1 MYTEFYYM
9 ITTQCNQRCS
19 KCSHWKKKDDAPR
32 LPPQKM
38 IEAIKALPGLCDLI
52 IVGGE
57 PLLFK
62 DEILKIIKGIAAT
75 PVRTVLISNGVALS
89 SEFIDEIKDYKI
101 HIVVSI
107 DTMDCNFW
115 KFVRGVDSY
124 NLVMKN
130 LEYAIRTLSPYQIS
144 LQSVLAEET
153 KAFVPEVK
161 KFADAHGL
169 YHSVQ
174 NFIAEGFD
182 GSWTPIK
189 TSEIPFS
196 RDAQQ
201 CFAADRNLS
210 VMQNGDVYTCF
221 QQSWIKGFERP
232 LGNLNTTPIE
242 QIISSPY
249 AQAVQEAMRKC
260 NKSCK
265 ELKCNLK
272 R

>member
-1 MYTEFYYM
+1 M

-38 IEAIKALPGLCDLI
+38 IEAIKSLPGLCDLI

-57 PLLFK
+57 PLLFR
-62 DEILKIIKGIAAT
+62 DEILEIIRGIADT
-75 PVRTVLISNGVALS
+75 SVRTVIISNGVALS
-89 SEFIDEIKDYKI
+89 PEFIDEIKEYKI

-107 DTMDCNFW
+107 DTMDQTFW

-124 NLVMKN
+124 DLVMRN
-130 LEYAIRTLSPYQIS
+130 LDYAIRTLSPYQIS
-144 LQSVLAEET
+144 IQSVLAEET
-153 KAFVPEVK
+153 KAFLPEVK

-182 GSWTPIK
+182 GFWTPIK
-189 TSEIPFS
+189 TSEKPFS
-196 RDAQQ
+196 PGTQQ
-201 CFAADRNLS
+201 CFAAGRNLS
-210 VMQNGDVYTCF
+210 VMQNGNVYTCF

-232 LGNLNTTPIE
+232 LGNLNTTQIE
-242 QIISSPY
+242 QIIASPY
-249 AQAVQEAMRKC
+249 AQAVQDAMRKC

>member
-1 MYTEFYYM
+1 MCAELYYM

-19 KCSHWKKKDDAPR
+19 KCSHWKRKDDSPR
-32 LPPQKM
+32 LPPQKI
-38 IEAIKALPGLCDLI
+38 IEAVKALPGLCDLT

-62 DEILKIIKGIAAT
+62 EEILKIIKGIAAT
-75 PVRTVLISNGVALS
+75 PVRTVIISNGVALS

-107 DTMDCNFW
+107 DTMDRNFW
-115 KFVRGVDSY
+115 RFVRGVDSY

-130 LEYAIRTLSPYQIS
+130 LEYAIHALSPYQLS

-153 KAFVPEVK
+153 KSFLPEVK

-182 GSWTPIK
+182 GFWTPIK
-189 TSEIPFS
+189 TSEKPFS
-196 RDAQQ
+196 LDTQQ
-201 CFAADRNLS
+201 CFAAGRNLS
-210 VMQNGDVYTCF
+210 VMQNGNVYTCF

-242 QIISSPY
+242 QIIASSY
-249 AQAVQEAMRKC
+249 AQAVQEAMKKC

>member
-1 MYTEFYYM
+1 M

-38 IEAIKALPGLCDLI
+38 IEAIKSLPGLCDLI

-57 PLLFK
+57 PLLFR
-62 DEILKIIKGIAAT
+62 DEILEIIRGIADT
-75 PVRTVLISNGVALS
+75 SVRTVIISNGVALS
-89 SEFIDEIKDYKI
+89 PEFIDEIKEYKI

-107 DTMDCNFW
+107 DTMDQTFW

-124 NLVMKN
+124 DLVMRN
-130 LEYAIRTLSPYQIS
+130 LDYAIRTLSPYQIS
-144 LQSVLAEET
+144 IQSVLAEET
-153 KAFVPEVK
+153 KAFLPEVK

-182 GSWTPIK
+182 GFWTPIK
-189 TSEIPFS
+189 TSESPFS
-196 RDAQQ
+196 PGTQQ
-201 CFAADRNLS
+201 CFAAGRNLS
-210 VMQNGDVYTCF
+210 VMQNGNVYTCF

-232 LGNLNTTPIE
+232 LGNLNTTQIE
-242 QIISSPY
+242 QIIASPY
-249 AQAVQEAMRKC
+249 AQAVQDAMRKC

>member
-32 LPPQKM
+32 LPPLKM
-38 IEAIKALPGLCDLI
+38 IEAIKSLPGLCDLI

-57 PLLFK
+57 PLLFR
-62 DEILKIIKGIAAT
+62 DEILEIIRGIADT
-75 PVRTVLISNGVALS
+75 SVRTVIISNGVALS
-89 SEFIDEIKDYKI
+89 PEFIDEIKEYKI

-107 DTMDCNFW
+107 DTMNQTFW

-124 NLVMKN
+124 DLVMRN
-130 LEYAIRTLSPYQIS
+130 LDYAIRTLSPYQIS
-144 LQSVLAEET
+144 IQSVLAEET
-153 KAFVPEVK
+153 KAFLPEVK

-182 GSWTPIK
+182 GFWTPIK
-189 TSEIPFS
+189 TSESPFS
-196 RDAQQ
+196 PGTQQ
-201 CFAADRNLS
+201 CFAAGRNLS
-210 VMQNGDVYTCF
+210 VMQNGNVYTCF

-232 LGNLNTTPIE
+232 LGNLNTTQIE
-242 QIISSPY
+242 QIIASPY
-249 AQAVQEAMRKC
+249 AQAVQDAMRKC